1 MKINAYPEFYIFSA
15 AVKGQSEEQAYA
27 QHEKLRSMFNS
38 TVSCIGNT
46 KEWGSERSLIVF
58 GQHMHRHYTAKD
70 IALQF
75 NQESLLYVDQ
85 FRNTFIVPV
94 APVVPVATRIE
105 YIPDRQYIGH
115 WEEIT
120 QFEAEQGMDHTFV
133 PGMYFEDKR
142 PRYYAAK

>member
-1 MKINAYPEFYIFSA
+1 MKINTYPEFYIFSA
-15 AVKGQSEEQAYA
+15 AVEGQSEEQAYA

-38 TVSCIGNT
+38 TVCCIGNT

-58 GQHMHRHYTAKD
+58 GQHVHKHYTAKD
-70 IALQF
+70 IARQF
-75 NQESLLYVDQ
+75 NQESFLYVDQ

-94 APVVPVATRIE
+94 ASRIE
-105 YIPDRQYIGH
+105 YIPDRQYIGL

-133 PGMYFEDKR
+133 PGMYFENKR
-142 PRYYAAK
+142 PRYYAAR